1 MPSVRVG
8 WPFAKLE
15 TRPLADGL
23 CGEPSLMLD
32 YLCEWSEE
40 VSDNAIEVYAHRLH
54 RELAAAGVEIVT
66 TRGLGYR
73 IQRAGSA

>member
-1 MPSVRVG
+1 
-8 WPFAKLE
+8 
-15 TRPLADGL
+15 
-23 CGEPSLMLD
+23 MLD

-40 VSDNAIEVYAHRLH
+40 VSDNAIEVYVHRLR
-54 RELAAAGVEIVT
+54 RELEAAGVEIT